1 MVYEELKMQ
10 ILTGAIVPG
19 TRMMEVDL
27 ANQIGVSRTPVREA
41 IRKLEKEGLVVI
53 EPRKGAY
60 ASQISTK
67 DMVEI
72 LEVRQNM
79 EGLAAYFA
87 ASRMQPEQLEE
98 LKEVSSKYNTAVTN
112 GNMED
117 MIKYD
122 TRFHRIIVESCNNKI
137 LVQMIEQLQELG
149 LIIRLPCIVVG
160 NVHKIEPVAGSLHV
174 HPQLRKVVGDRG
186 GYQRV
191 GGAPLIQGKAA
202 KGEGFSRTCQEAVWP
217 ARPPGKCG
225 NLAPLLCQQHD
236 PLIIF
241 TDRSGQKDH
250 SRQHYLLHCLP
261 LLSRLPA
268 LPFPLHTASR

>member
-1 MVYEELKMQ
+1 MLNFDIKNHKPLREMVYEELKMQ

-19 TRMMEVDL
+19 TRMMEVEL

-41 IRKLEKEGLVVI
+41 IRKLEKEGLVII

-79 EGLAAYFA
+79 EGLAAFFA
-87 ASRMQPEQLEE
+87 ASRMQQDQLSE
-98 LKEVSSKYNTAVTN
+98 LKEVAGLYNTAVAD

-137 LVQMIEQLQELG
+137 LVQMIEQLQELVLRFRYIYYDDFRRAEKMPEEHRMILEAIENG
-149 LIIRLPCIVVG
+149 DADSARQAADVHIDRLKEMV
-160 NVHKIEPVAGSLHV
+160 
-174 HPQLRKVVGDRG
+174 
-186 GYQRV
+186 
-191 GGAPLIQGKAA
+191 IQDDLQPKQA
-202 KGEGFSRTCQEAVWP
+202 ER
-217 ARPPGKCG
+217 
-225 NLAPLLCQQHD
+225 
-236 PLIIF
+236 
-241 TDRSGQKDH
+241 
-250 SRQHYLLHCLP
+250 
-261 LLSRLPA
+261 
-268 LPFPLHTASR
+268 

>member
-1 MVYEELKMQ
+1 MLNFDIKNHKPLREMVYEELKMQ
-10 ILTGAIVPG
+10 ILTGTIVPG
-19 TRMMEVDL
+19 TRMMEVEL

-79 EGLAAYFA
+79 EGLAAFFA
-87 ASRMQPEQLEE
+87 ASRMQPDQLSE
-98 LKEVSSKYNTAVTN
+98 LKEVAGLYNTAVAD

-137 LVQMIEQLQELG
+137 LVQMIEQLQELVLRFRYIYYDDFRRAEKMPEEHRMILEAIEKG
-149 LIIRLPCIVVG
+149 DADSARQAADVHIDRLKEMV
-160 NVHKIEPVAGSLHV
+160 
-174 HPQLRKVVGDRG
+174 
-186 GYQRV
+186 
-191 GGAPLIQGKAA
+191 IQDDLQPKQA
-202 KGEGFSRTCQEAVWP
+202 E
-217 ARPPGKCG
+217 
-225 NLAPLLCQQHD
+225 L
-236 PLIIF
+236 
-241 TDRSGQKDH
+241 
-250 SRQHYLLHCLP
+250 
-261 LLSRLPA
+261 
-268 LPFPLHTASR
+268 